1 METTQNILDL
11 ATSANCDECLS
22 MQCRPSPGYLP
33 MPMHCGHV
41 WCDPGIQKGSPDI
54 PGARIFERRGTL
66 LAPLSLLCCSYFDLS
81 GNPLSIPGVAVIAV
95 SVSSVGII

>member
-22 MQCRPSPGYLP
+22 MQCMPSPGHLP

-41 WCDPGIQKGSPDI
+41 WGDPGIQKGSPDI
-54 PGARIFERRGTL
+54 PWDRIFESTL
-66 LAPLSLLCCSYFDLS
+66 FAVSSLLWCSYFDLS

-95 SVSSVGII
+95 SESGVGIM